1 MSSRVSSCSTS
12 ARDSARARS
21 GRGLRRFSIRD
32 GSAVIQPCRI
42 HQAAADRV
50 ASRETFHV
58 DGDRSAHRASNQ
70 AANRSGSMSG
80 AASLP
85 NSVTIQRRIRP

>member
-21 GRGLRRFSIRD
+21 GRGLRRVSIRD
-32 GSAVIQPCRI
+32 GSAAIQPCRI
-42 HQAAADRV
+42 HQAAADLM

-58 DGDRSAHRASNQ
+58 DGDRPAHRAVNQ
-70 AANRSGSMSG
+70 AANRSGSISG
-80 AASLP
+80 AAWVP
-85 NSVTIQRRIRP
+85 NSVRIQRRIRP